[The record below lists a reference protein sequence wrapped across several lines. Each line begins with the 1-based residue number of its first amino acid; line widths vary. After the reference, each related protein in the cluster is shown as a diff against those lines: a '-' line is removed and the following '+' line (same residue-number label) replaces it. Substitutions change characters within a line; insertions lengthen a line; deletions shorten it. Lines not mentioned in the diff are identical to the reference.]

1 MLALILTRIVSS
13 DSIIRRV
20 KSVKINKLTF
30 QGVKLWG
37 LCKVIGYATMVVSLI
52 IVQLIMQCLCQ
63 REDRNRSEVQC
74 LYKLVVQFDILL
86 NYYSV
91 CYPTNYCSFL
101 FILWN
106 AELMTKGQVLRV

>member
-37 LCKVIGYATMVVSLI
+37 LCKVIGYATMVVSHI
-52 IVQLIMQCLCQ
+52 IV
-63 REDRNRSEVQC
+63 
-74 LYKLVVQFDILL
+74 
-86 NYYSV
+86 
-91 CYPTNYCSFL
+91 
-101 FILWN
+101 
-106 AELMTKGQVLRV
+106 

>member
-13 DSIIRRV
+13 YSIIRRV

-74 LYKLVVQFDILL
+74 LYKLVVQSDILL

-91 CYPTNYCSFL
+91 SMFSGRLVEPSRYRTDQATN
-101 FILWN
+101 
-106 AELMTKGQVLRV
+106 RD